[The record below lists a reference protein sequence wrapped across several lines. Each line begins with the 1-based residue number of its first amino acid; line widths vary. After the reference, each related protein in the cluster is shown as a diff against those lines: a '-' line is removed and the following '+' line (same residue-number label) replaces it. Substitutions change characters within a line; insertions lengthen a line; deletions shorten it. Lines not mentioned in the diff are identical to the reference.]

1 MRASLRT
8 TLLASALFALPLA
21 AIPIAAHAA
30 STVYGAGPAQAC
42 FEAALHGR
50 TDITALNDCDTA
62 IMGGELNARDRAAT
76 TVNRGVVRLQRREAR
91 LALADFDNA
100 IAWRPELGEAYV
112 NRGAALIRL
121 GDYNG
126 AIASINKGLEL
137 GSEDPQEAYFN
148 RAVANEKLDNLP
160 AAYADYRK
168 ALELKPDWA
177 LAQSELARFT
187 VVNAR

>member
-1 MRASLRT
+1 MRASLQT
-8 TLLASALFALPLA
+8 TLLASALFALPLTAVPFA
-21 AIPIAAHAA
+21 AQAA
-30 STVYGAGPAQAC
+30 STVYGGGPAQAC

-50 TDITALNDCDTA
+50 TDPASLRDCDTA
-62 IMGGELNARDRAAT
+62 IMGNDLDTRDRAAT
-76 TVNRGVVRLQRREAR
+76 MVNRGVIRLQRREAQM
-91 LALADFDNA
+91 ALSDFDNA

-121 GDYNG
+121 GDFDG
-126 AIASINKGLEL
+126 AITSINRGLDL

-187 VVNAR
+187 VTSAR